1 MFSSVLLSIFIGCN
15 SQEKQATPTSESPK
29 IESKVPSNDGATE
42 KDSTNKTEVKPSEQA
57 EENTT
62 EKTAEEAEQQNSE
75 EAEENTTEKT
85 AEEAEESKPAPK
97 PTKGKAPKAKGKKGF
112 VKPKPGPGVKKGPK
126 K

>member
-29 IESKVPSNDGATE
+29 IESKMPSNDGATE

-75 EAEENTTEKT
+75 EAEEKT
-85 AEEAEESKPAPK
+85 AEEVEESKSAPK